1 MSPEQWSGVLT
12 QLGLSAVF
20 LFMLWKLWQRHMAM
34 TDTIIAI
41 LREDVKAERERGS
54 KKEAEGD

>member
-1 MSPEQWSGVLT
+1 MSPEQWSNAVT

-20 LFMLWKLWQRHMAM
+20 LFMLWKLWQRHMSM

-41 LREDVKAERERGS
+41 LREDVKAERERGM
-54 KKEAEGD
+54 KKDTEGD

>member
-20 LFMLWKLWQRHMAM
+20 LFMLWKLWQRHMSM

-41 LREDVKAERERGS
+41 LREDVKAERERND
-54 KKEAEGD
+54 KKEPEGD